1 MIFQNQSERIVQTEF
16 TSVTRETVDYSR
28 LFKNALKEL
37 NASIKQIH
45 FAPSENP
52 LPVTALDKI
61 QEAVKSLQSFIF
73 ESNDE
78 TTRQNITQNVTAYLN
93 ESVDTGQLQDFVVI
107 CDDSNNPLNVINDN
121 MLYVDICI
129 KPTKSVEFLFLPI
142 RIVLE

>member
-121 MLYVDICI
+121 KLYVDICI